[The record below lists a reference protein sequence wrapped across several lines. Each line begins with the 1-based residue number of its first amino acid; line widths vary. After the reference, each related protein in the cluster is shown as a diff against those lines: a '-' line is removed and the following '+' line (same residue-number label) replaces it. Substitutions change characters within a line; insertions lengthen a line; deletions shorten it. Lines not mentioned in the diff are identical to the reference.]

1 MTKNKTK
8 KYILYA
14 IIFVVAIIAAF
25 IYLNKNYIDNYYE
38 YINKETIKDKE
49 DGWSYIDDINKEISN
64 DANNIIK
71 EIINNPATIE
81 EKNIKEFYNEYLN
94 IEFRNKNGLKDLELY
109 IDKINKT
116 TNINDFITEAIKLE
130 KELSIE
136 LLMSKS
142 IMKDFKTGKNILYIT
157 PIPMDYGYSS
167 DYYSNE
173 TLTTIKNNF
182 KLYNNKLL
190 REYGY
195 TAGEAL
201 DITNQIDDFYTNLA
215 KNSLKQ
221 DDLLN
226 TEKYYNIIDKS
237 ALSKIYT
244 NLDINKYFNE
254 LGLSKIDKLSL
265 VDEKSY
271 QELNKYLTNSNLS
284 LWKNIATIKILQTY
298 AEYTTENYETIFT
311 KLNKNLL
318 GKEYTREETAY
329 DLIKQIYPNEI
340 SKNYNNKY
348 LSDDTKN
355 YISNLTNE
363 IIKEYE
369 DMINTSWMDNETK
382 SKAVTKLNNI
392 KINIGTSYIKDFSS
406 YYDFDS
412 NISLVK
418 NIINLNK
425 VVRTAS
431 YEMLDTTTT
440 TNALPDYTFNAYYD
454 VTSNSINILTG
465 GTKVIKDNN
474 NKYENLGSI
483 GFIIAHEISHAFDN
497 NGSKFDENGF
507 LSNWYTTS
515 SQEKYQEIQNKVID
529 YYNNYEIIHNVSNNG
544 TRTIGENIADLGAME
559 CITNILIK
567 NNANKKDYQTTYESF
582 AKVWANNYSKSTK
595 VLQSLIDTHSPN
607 EIRVNGVLSSTKK
620 FYETYKIDSKDLMY
634 IEPEKRVNIWS

>member
-64 DANNIIK
+64 DANNIVK
-71 EIINNPATIE
+71 EIINNPTTSE

-173 TLTTIKNNF
+173 TLTTVKNNF

-215 KNSLKQ
+215 NNSLKQ

-271 QELNKYLTNSNLS
+271 QELNKYLTNNNLS
-284 LWKNIATIKILQTY
+284 LWKNVATIKILQTY

-392 KINIGTSYIKDFSS
+392 KINIGTSYIKDLSS

-425 VVRTAS
+425 VVRAAS

-465 GTKVIKDNN
+465 STKVIKDIN

-559 CITNILIK
+559 CITNILIR

>member
-64 DANNIIK
+64 DANNIVK
-71 EIINNPATIE
+71 EIINNPTTSE

-173 TLTTIKNNF
+173 TLTTVKNNF

-215 KNSLKQ
+215 NNSLKQ

-271 QELNKYLTNSNLS
+271 QELNKYLTNNNLS

-392 KINIGTSYIKDFSS
+392 KINIGTSYIKDLSS

-425 VVRTAS
+425 VVRAAS

-465 GTKVIKDNN
+465 STKVIKDIN

-559 CITNILIK
+559 CITNILIR